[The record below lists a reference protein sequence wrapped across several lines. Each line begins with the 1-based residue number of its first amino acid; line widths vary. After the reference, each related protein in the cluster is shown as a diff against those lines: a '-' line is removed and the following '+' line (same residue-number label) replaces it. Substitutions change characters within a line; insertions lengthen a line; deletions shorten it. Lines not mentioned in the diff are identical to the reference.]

1 MYGDAD
7 DGGDAAGAG
16 RSGRF
21 GGGKRRWGGF
31 GEDAEGGEDAGGGR
45 DRAEKENGGG
55 VRGESEECASGERWT
70 RHHVDESGEIA
81 LPLWPEKVV
90 SDAGEAM
97 GNAVQ
102 VDGG

>member
-31 GEDAEGGEDAGGGR
+31 GEDAGGGR

-81 LPLWPEKVV
+81 LPLWTEKVV

-102 VDGG
+102 DDGG